1 KTNRSNF
8 RTGEHSSCNSL
19 QAQWGNTFAQ
29 RVIHRNTALHRSNRS
44 EREQVRTVT
53 GSVDTWDIGTRYAV
67 DHDVTRRCGFH
78 TDVLQAK
85 LSRRRNRTNG
95 HQSMRTVNLT
105 TIGGLDY
112 NAAIFGAGDG
122 INAAVL
128 FQLYAALCQNL
139 FQYICSIGVIVR
151 QNTITGS
158 HHGDLHAQ
166 LSKGG

>member
-1 KTNRSNF
+1 
-8 RTGEHSSCNSL
+8 
-19 QAQWGNTFAQ
+19 
-29 RVIHRNTALHRSNRS
+29 
-44 EREQVRTVT
+44 
-53 GSVDTWDIGTRYAV
+53 
-67 DHDVTRRCGFH
+67 
-78 TDVLQAK
+78 
-85 LSRRRNRTNG
+85 
-95 HQSMRTVNLT
+95 MRTVNLT

-166 LSKGG
+166 LSEGGNNFRTGDARTSNDDIFRQLSSLIDLLPSQDTITISPCPRQPAWRRPRGNPHQV